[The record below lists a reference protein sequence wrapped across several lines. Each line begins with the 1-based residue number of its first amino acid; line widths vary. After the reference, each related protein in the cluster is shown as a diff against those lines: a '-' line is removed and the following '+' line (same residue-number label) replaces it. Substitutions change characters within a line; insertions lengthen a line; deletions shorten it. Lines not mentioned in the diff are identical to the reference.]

1 MKVTVKYLGNVAE
14 QLKSEYEYI
23 ELPDATTYLQFLEVL
38 NTLHPDL
45 QGFVYKV
52 AINQS
57 IATEDVEL
65 KDDDEIAILPPY
77 SGG

>member
-1 MKVTVKYLGNVAE
+1 MKVNVKYLGNIAE
-14 QLKSEYEYI
+14 HLEMEYEYI
-23 ELPDATTYLQFLEVL
+23 ELPVGSTYSKFIEIL
-38 NTLHPDL
+38 NAMYPTL

-52 AINQS
+52 AINLKVVD
-57 IATEDVEL
+57 IDIEL